1 MINRKDLFAI
11 GELYSKKNI
20 TPHLHDG
27 LNIMEQRSTLLYCME
42 LAIIVIQEESKK
54 DCIILNLLP
63 YLYALS
69 AFACKLKL
77 DHKVFTTDNNGIPFS
92 AIANL
97 PHSFNPINYST
108 SYGIGGHIIC
118 VDRISLEDFN
128 KYIKYI
134 IKYDLPTLKTSLRNL
149 QESYLYKHITPI
161 ANHIRKIDTNH
172 ATKIESEFLS
182 SALDIISQ
190 RNFNTKENR
199 IFFLRQV
206 ALIGESSARKQFNKG
221 FKEACY
227 TLRDSF
233 CHPEAKFKTNEKKI
247 FDLNDFITNGVGA
260 INNSLKKFFDALK
273 NNRKRTNLEVQE
285 EAIFEDIKQLQ
296 QEREKIA
303 NKQFDASPIEYI
315 KLKNKLLKKKTTYD
329 GRILFKGILNE
340 IKGENAS
347 LKKINERLYYL
358 YIFKDEY
365 NKLKSSGRDEEF
377 IIEYESVMTSYL
389 KKIPRILK
397 DTEKV
402 GIKKDETDKLMQNLR
417 DFINFF
423 QVNRSFLETVGH
435 QELFDKARRKSVF
448 CQIMKSEGNIDYA
461 SLIREM
467 RDDISEYKEYT
478 KKIEIQQNPIID
490 PKIVNYLYVLNKYY
504 SGIILLNEINA
515 SNFVLLRITTQDA
528 RDFEIFFQ
536 NQPILIKLRI
546 KLFIISETLHN
557 FYREHHERG
566 TQLTNMNPITGVYQN
581 FTPFYPLCEL
591 DIGTSLPQEKKLHSI
606 REFYMIKIGSAARV
620 LLEKQNFL
628 FSKNLKDT
636 LNKFLRVSRGY
647 LSHNG
652 ILNLGVGDENKIH
665 SSTIYSRIPEKLTAV
680 ETELEGLELF
690 LRKNI
695 SLNS

>member
-1 MINRKDLFAI
+1 MINREDLFAI
-11 GELYSKKNI
+11 GEKYSKKNI
-20 TPHLHDG
+20 TPYLYDG
-27 LNIMEQRSTLLYCME
+27 LNIIEQRSILLAGME
-42 LAIIVIQEESKK
+42 LAIIAIQEEEKK
-54 DCIILNLLP
+54 DLNLLP

-77 DHKVFTTDNNGIPFS
+77 NHKDFTTDNKGIPFS

-118 VDRISLEDFN
+118 VDRIRIEDYK
-128 KYIKYI
+128 KYIKDI
-134 IKYDLPTLKTSLRNL
+134 IKDDLPTLKTALINL
-149 QESYLYKHITPI
+149 QESHLYKHITPI
-161 ANHIRKIDTNH
+161 AGKIREIDTNH

-206 ALIGESSARKQFNKG
+206 ALIGESSARKKFNKK
-221 FKEACY
+221 FREACKK
-227 TLRDSF
+227 LRDSL
-233 CHPEAKFKTNEKKI
+233 CHTEARFKTNEKTI
-247 FDLNDFITNGVGA
+247 LDLQVFITSGYTHIHKNLKEL
-260 INNSLKKFFDALK
+260 INALGD
-273 NNRKRTNLEVQE
+273 RSDRTDKEFQE
-285 EAIFEDIKQLQ
+285 EAIFEYIKQFQ
-296 QEREKIA
+296 QERKKIA
-303 NKQFDASPIEYI
+303 NKQLDALPSKYI
-315 KLKNKLLKKKTTYD
+315 KIKNKLLKKEIKH
-329 GRILFKGILNE
+329 GEKIVFKGILNE

-358 YIFKDEY
+358 HIFKDEY
-365 NKLKSSGRDEEF
+365 NKLKSSGSDEEF
-377 IIEYESVMTSYL
+377 VIEYESVIKSYL
-389 KKIPRILK
+389 NKIPRILK

-402 GIKKDETDKLMQNLR
+402 GIKKDEIDKLMQNLK
-417 DFINFF
+417 DFVDFF
-423 QVNRSFLETVGH
+423 QVNKSFLETIEH
-435 QELFDKARRKSVF
+435 QELFDKARRKLVF
-448 CQIMKSEGNIDYA
+448 CQIMQSEGNIDYA
-461 SLIREM
+461 SLICDM
-467 RDDISEYKEYT
+467 RYDISEYKKYT
-478 KKIEIQQNPIID
+478 KKIEIQKNPIID
-490 PKIVNYLYVLNKYY
+490 PKIVNYLYILNKYY
-504 SGIILLNEINA
+504 SGIILLHEINA
-515 SNFVLLRITTQDA
+515 SIFFLRRITIQDA
-528 RDFEIFFQ
+528 LDFEKFFQ

-557 FYREHHERG
+557 FYREHRERG
-566 TQLTNMNPITGVYQN
+566 IQLTNLNPIIGVHQN
-581 FTPFYPLCEL
+581 FIPFYPLCEL
-591 DIGTSLPQEKKLHSI
+591 DAGISLPEEKKLHSI

-620 LLEKQNFL
+620 LLEKPNFL

-680 ETELEGLELF
+680 ETELEGLESF
-690 LRKNI
+690 LQKNI